1 MKQIGEF
8 ANENQVTVKALHH
21 YEKLG
26 LISPARVDE
35 STGYRYY
42 EDGQSK
48 VLKTIMHLKSLG
60 FPLRKSGNCWMRR
73 WGEMFS

>member
-26 LISPARVDE
+26 LISPAKVDE
-35 STGYRYY
+35 FSGYRYY
-42 EDGQSK
+42 DEAQSTQLK
-48 VLKTIMHLKSLG
+48 VITYLKSLG
-60 FPLRKSGNCWMRR
+60 FSII
-73 WGEMFS
+73 